1 MNKPL
6 IGLTPLVDQN
16 MDNSLWMLSDYIDS
30 IEASGGVPVVLPY
43 CEDEEILDVFVKKCD
58 GFLFTGGQD
67 ISPSFYNE
75 APSDK
80 LGRTCSLRDNMEF
93 KLFAT
98 AFAADMPIFG
108 ICRGL
113 QLMNA
118 ALGGSLYQDI
128 PTQLPSTLTHSQKK
142 PYDAAVHEVKLSEKS
157 KLCKLFGKESLEV
170 NSLHHQGVKILAPV
184 LKIEAVSPDGLV
196 EAFTC
201 PDKKFVN
208 AVQWHPEYLYK
219 NDVNSRLLFDAF
231 VKAAASGE
239 R

>member
-16 MDNSLWMLSDYIDS
+16 MDDSLWMLSDYIYS
-30 IEASGGVPVVLPY
+30 VEASGGVPVVLPY
-43 CEDEEILDVFVKKCD
+43 GDDEQILEIFVKKCD

-67 ISPSFYNE
+67 ISPLFYDDT
-75 APSDK
+75 PSPK
-80 LGRTCSLRDNMEF
+80 LKRTCPLRDNMEF
-93 KLFAT
+93 KLFKL

-113 QLMNA
+113 QLINA

-128 PTQLPSTLTHSQKK
+128 PTQLPSTLTHSQEK
-142 PYDAAVHEVKLSEKS
+142 PYDAAVHEVRLNEKS
-157 KLCKLFGKESLEV
+157 KLYELLGKESLEV
-170 NSLHHQGVKILAPV
+170 NSLHHQGVKTLAPA
-184 LKIEAVSPDGLV
+184 LKTEAVASDGLI

-201 PDKKFVN
+201 PDKKYVY

-219 NDVNSRLLFDAF
+219 NDINSRLLFDAF
-231 VKAAASGE
+231 VRAAALG
-239 R
+239 RN